1 MTVVMRRKLSVLKK
15 IGKRLRGYR
24 QQRLLFAVAISYIFI
39 LILSL
44 SVFFGGENSKLSAIC
59 IAAIVLYIPAVL
71 LSELL
76 VRVIRARSIS
86 LKNFEYPV
94 SDNSALD
101 VLTRIQTPVLI
112 FDDSGSIV
120 WFNRSFSACCGVGD
134 SLYGRS
140 FEKVCGIQTEDVIT
154 PESDSGFEC
163 TAFGRQWEIKGY
175 RTGTGSKNYTMTFW
189 NDRSEIV
196 SVYRQLNDETAVV
209 AYIMID
215 NLDELMQYVQE
226 QYRTVV
232 GQVES
237 VLKEW
242 AESVGG
248 IFKEYERE
256 RYIFIFEAAHVRE
269 FIENKFDIL
278 DRVRNI
284 KIGEGNMP
292 VTISIGISSS
302 FGGLA
307 DKTAPQETR
316 LTCTDCP

>member
-1 MTVVMRRKLSVLKK
+1 
-15 IGKRLRGYR
+15 
-24 QQRLLFAVAISYIFI
+24 
-39 LILSL
+39 
-44 SVFFGGENSKLSAIC
+44 
-59 IAAIVLYIPAVL
+59 
-71 LSELL
+71 
-76 VRVIRARSIS
+76 
-86 LKNFEYPV
+86 
-94 SDNSALD
+94 
-101 VLTRIQTPVLI
+101 
-112 FDDSGSIV
+112 
-120 WFNRSFSACCGVGD
+120 
-134 SLYGRS
+134 
-140 FEKVCGIQTEDVIT
+140 
-154 PESDSGFEC
+154 
-163 TAFGRQWEIKGY
+163 
-175 RTGTGSKNYTMTFW
+175 MTFW

-307 DKTAPQETR
+307 DLSLIHILFSQRIQFFGCCLPLGNEFIETCFIVF
-316 LTCTDCP
+316 TVISCSGFGFFKKC

>member
-1 MTVVMRRKLSVLKK
+1 
-15 IGKRLRGYR
+15 
-24 QQRLLFAVAISYIFI
+24 
-39 LILSL
+39 
-44 SVFFGGENSKLSAIC
+44 
-59 IAAIVLYIPAVL
+59 
-71 LSELL
+71 
-76 VRVIRARSIS
+76 
-86 LKNFEYPV
+86 
-94 SDNSALD
+94 
-101 VLTRIQTPVLI
+101 
-112 FDDSGSIV
+112 
-120 WFNRSFSACCGVGD
+120 
-134 SLYGRS
+134 
-140 FEKVCGIQTEDVIT
+140 
-154 PESDSGFEC
+154 
-163 TAFGRQWEIKGY
+163 
-175 RTGTGSKNYTMTFW
+175 MTFW

-278 DRVRNI
+278 DRVRNCLLYTSCGSFL
-284 KIGEGNMP
+284 KIFSRKSVTKFFESHNML
-292 VTISIGISSS
+292 SGSKN
-302 FGGLA
+302 GKGLCF
-307 DKTAPQETR
+307 R
-316 LTCTDCP
+316 H

>member
-1 MTVVMRRKLSVLKK
+1 
-15 IGKRLRGYR
+15 
-24 QQRLLFAVAISYIFI
+24 
-39 LILSL
+39 
-44 SVFFGGENSKLSAIC
+44 
-59 IAAIVLYIPAVL
+59 
-71 LSELL
+71 
-76 VRVIRARSIS
+76 
-86 LKNFEYPV
+86 
-94 SDNSALD
+94 
-101 VLTRIQTPVLI
+101 
-112 FDDSGSIV
+112 
-120 WFNRSFSACCGVGD
+120 
-134 SLYGRS
+134 
-140 FEKVCGIQTEDVIT
+140 
-154 PESDSGFEC
+154 
-163 TAFGRQWEIKGY
+163 
-175 RTGTGSKNYTMTFW
+175 
-189 NDRSEIV
+189 
-196 SVYRQLNDETAVV
+196 
-209 AYIMID
+209 MID

-302 FGGLA
+302 FGGLGRQRPQ
-307 DKTAPQETR
+307 PQETR
-316 LTCTDCP
+316 LTWRCKEAEIRLLSEPIPDWSLRRTEQGSFKAYKGTCSRCGKCVGCCNLKEFKCNYYGS